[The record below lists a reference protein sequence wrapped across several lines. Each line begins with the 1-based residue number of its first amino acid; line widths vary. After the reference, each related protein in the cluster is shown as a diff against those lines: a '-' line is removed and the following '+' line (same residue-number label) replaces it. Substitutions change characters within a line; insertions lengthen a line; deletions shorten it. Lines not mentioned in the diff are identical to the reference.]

1 MCARW
6 RTTTCSIS
14 VRTAWRRPST
24 RWPEPGCGRRGR
36 AGTRPRRGV
45 DLLPGLSRQVA
56 DEISGRVRAHR
67 QPGDIAVISLH
78 WGSNWGYDVGREQVA
93 FAHRLIEGGVDLVHG
108 HSSHHPR
115 PVEVYRGKLIL
126 YGCGDF
132 IDDYE
137 GIAGHEKYRDDLR
150 PLYLASLQRGSG

>member
-45 DLLPGLSRQVA
+45 DLLPGLSRQVT

-67 QPGDIAVISLH
+67 RPGDIAVISLH

-93 FAHRLIEGGVDLVHG
+93 FAHRLIEGGVFYAPARRLAG
-108 HSSHHPR
+108 ASKTPPR
-115 PVEVYRGKLIL
+115 PPCCASTTL
-126 YGCGDF
+126 
-132 IDDYE
+132 
-137 GIAGHEKYRDDLR
+137 
-150 PLYLASLQRGSG
+150 PLFVPRTT